1 MGHSQGSG
9 VLTRMIAA
17 EIDGKPV
24 QKQLISAILMGTS
37 LGVDKG
43 NLVDVVGMQSK
54 AYLARK

>member
-9 VLTRMIAA
+9 ALTRMIAA